1 VAGVSNFNGI
11 VFAPNGRVRFAGAR
25 EEGPLMKA
33 IALPKVGPGCRKL
46 DRGCARRSV
55 SA

>member
-33 IALPKVGPGCRKL
+33 IALPKVSPRLSK
-46 DRGCARRSV
+46 A
-55 SA
+55 